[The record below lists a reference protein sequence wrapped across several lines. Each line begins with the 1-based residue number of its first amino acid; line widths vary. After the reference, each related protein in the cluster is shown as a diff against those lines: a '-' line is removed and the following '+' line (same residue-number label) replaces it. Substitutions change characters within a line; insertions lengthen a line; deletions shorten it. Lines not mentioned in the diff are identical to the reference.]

1 MRPPGDHHHAS
12 INPLTCFLAR
22 WIQAELESLVTLK
35 RVLAFSSTW
44 SFRRGFGR
52 ASCMLISGTKMALK
66 LASNCRNDRR
76 ADHRDTASEAAR
88 VEGILQ
94 RRDRS
99 PGRVCRCACRLGTLR
114 RIPVL
119 HNLTGL
125 VDPELLNTF
134 DLEALRQEKT
144 HSVTVWPRRTDVA
157 VADPYGDFRVLYEKR
172 FPGVELSLA
181 LNLPGPISALLAQ
194 NQRIQ
199 QITQDEIRQPIQTMA
214 APR

>member
-1 MRPPGDHHHAS
+1 MLPPRRPSPPPAS
-12 INPLTCFLAR
+12 TRSPVRSWPAGSKLNS
-22 WIQAELESLVTLK
+22 SLVTLK

-52 ASCMLISGTKMALK
+52 ASCRLISGTKMAFEIGIELSKPTEEQIIAILRVKLPALK
-66 LASNCRNDRR
+66 EYSNEEIPRR
-76 ADHRDTASEAAR
+76 VEAAD
-88 VEGILQ
+88 VL
-94 RRDRS
+94 
-99 PGRVCRCACRLGTLR
+99 AALGTLR

-134 DLEALRQEKT
+134 DLEDLRQEKT
-144 HSVTVWPRRTDVA
+144 IPLQSGPEGLTVA

-181 LNLPGPISALLAQ
+181 LTYPAQISVLLAQ

-199 QITQDEIRQPIQTMA
+199 QITQDEIRQLETH
-214 APR
+214 